1 MKIAQIAPLY
11 EAVPPLRYGGTE
23 RIISYLTEG
32 LVAAG
37 HDVTLFASGDSRTTA
52 ALVPMRPESLWAD
65 PGKLKCEGAAHL
77 LALDH
82 IAAAAH
88 EYDVLHFHTD
98 ITHFPLFE
106 HVAARTLTTLHGRCD
121 AEDLPAAYDH
131 WPQYPLVSIS
141 DSQRAPLP
149 RANWMATVYHGLP
162 SELLP
167 FNDTARGEYLAF
179 LGRISPEKGV
189 EPAIRIA
196 RESGMRLRIAAKLD
210 PSNVDYYR
218 DVVKPEFSDPRI
230 EFVGEVSDQQKGE
243 FLGQAAALLFPIDWP
258 EPFGL
263 VMIEAMACGTPVV
276 ALRRGSVPEVIEH
289 GVSGIIA
296 DTIAESAQAVPAA
309 AALDRRRVRQAF
321 ERRFS
326 APAMTKNYVALY
338 ERLAAGST
346 APAPVRAAG

>member
-1 MKIAQIAPLY
+1 MRIAQIAPLY

-23 RIISYLTEG
+23 RIVSYLTEG

-37 HDVTLFASGDSRTTA
+37 HEVTLFASGDSRTTA
-52 ALVPMRPESLWAD
+52 ALVPTRAEALWAD
-65 PGKLKCEGAAHL
+65 GSKLKCEGAAHL

-82 IAAAAH
+82 IAAVAQ
-88 EYDVLHFHTD
+88 EFDVLHFHTE

-106 HVAARTLTTLHGRCD
+106 DVASRTLTTLHGRCD
-121 AEDLPAAYDH
+121 TEDLPAAYDR

-141 DSQRAPLP
+141 NSQRTPLP

-162 SELLP
+162 PELLSFEETP
-167 FNDTARGEYLAF
+167 RGEYLAF

-196 RESGMRLRIAAKLD
+196 RESGMRLRIAAKVD
-210 PSNVDYYR
+210 PTNIDYYR
-218 DVVKPEFSDPRI
+218 DVVKPQLSDPRI
-230 EFVGEVSDQQKGE
+230 EFVGEIGDHQKGE
-243 FLGQAAALLFPIDWP
+243 FLGNAAALLFPIHWP

-263 VMIEAMACGTPVV
+263 VMIEAMACGTPVI

-296 DTIAESAQAVPAA
+296 DTIGEAAKVVPAA
-309 AALDRRRVRQAF
+309 AALDRRRVRRAF

-326 APAMTKNYVALY
+326 APAMTKNYAALY

-346 APAPVRAAG
+346 APVPLRAAG